1 LAGAV
6 LIGVI
11 ISIKKSE
18 VPFILEID
26 SRILIM
32 LRKVIVF
39 LSSVGSYGTC

>member
-1 LAGAV
+1 V